1 MRNKASKRMTPIRE
15 YFKFKDSYWHSAQT
29 LDAESRLAYYDAVVN
44 MGLCGILPDEDNL
57 PDGAYHAWM
66 DQKWRLTTSVKNHKN
81 GLQNKPKNVDFSTGE
96 ITDDNDAPAWG
107 ASTLATSETISESV
121 SQTASE
127 SISQT
132 ASDNASESNGYG
144 YQPNQRTQ
152 PFGGVPDSVTGRL
165 RNPNTGLFID
175 D

>member
-1 MRNKASKRMTPIRE
+1 MAKYSKRTIPIRE

-44 MGLCGILPDEDNL
+44 MGLCGILPDEDKL

-96 ITDDNDAPAWG
+96 ITDDTDVPGWVAPPF
-107 ASTLATSETISESV
+107 ATSQTASETISETTSERA
-121 SQTASE
+121 SQTV
-127 SISQT
+127 
-132 ASDNASESNGYG
+132 SDNASEFNGYG
-144 YQPNQRTQ
+144 YQPSQRTQ
-152 PFGGVPDSVTGRL
+152 PFGGVHDSVTGRL
-165 RNPNTGLFID
+165 RDPNTGLFID